1 MAQSAQP
8 RAVAPSADSRDALAH
23 VHSVHDLIS
32 LGVARLVDA
41 DLAFGHG
48 TDNALDEATYL
59 VLHALNLPVAQPSSH
74 LQKRVTAR
82 QVRAALQLLERRVR
96 ERCPAAYLTREAW
109 LGSHRFYVDER
120 VIVPRSYLAEW
131 IRQDLCVWI
140 PQLQRVEHVLELC
153 TGSGCLAVL
162 LAKAL
167 PRAQIDA
174 TDISKPALAVARR
187 NLVRYRLTERIRLV
201 ESDLFKS
208 LGRKRYDLIVAN
220 PPYVTARAMARL
232 PQEYRHEPPLALSGG
247 RDGMDYLRR
256 ILAQA
261 PSHLRRH
268 GALVMEIGHA
278 RRRVER
284 AFPRTAFT
292 WLETSAGDDAIFLLQ
307 RDEIPQLARV
317 AGLA

>member
-1 MAQSAQP
+1 VAQSAQP
-8 RAVAPSADSRDALAH
+8 RALAPSADSHDALAP
-23 VHSVHDLIS
+23 VRSVHDLIS
-32 LGVARLVDA
+32 LGVSRLIGA

-59 VLHALNLPVAQPSSH
+59 VLHALDLPVAQASSH
-74 LQKRVTAR
+74 LQKRVNAR
-82 QVRAALQLLERRVR
+82 QVRAALELLERRVR
-96 ERCPAAYLTREAW
+96 DRCPAAYLTREAW
-109 LGSHRFYVDER
+109 LGPHRFYVDER

-131 IRQDLCVWI
+131 IRQELGVWI
-140 PQLQRVEHVLELC
+140 PQPQRVENVLELC
-153 TGSGCLAVL
+153 TGSGCLAIL

-187 NLVRYRLTERIRLV
+187 NLARYRLTKRIRLV

-208 LGRKRYDLIVAN
+208 LGRKRYDLIIAN

-247 RDGMDYLRR
+247 HDGMDFLRR

-268 GALVMEIGHA
+268 GALVMEIGRA

-307 RDEIPQLARV
+307 RDEIPQLAIL